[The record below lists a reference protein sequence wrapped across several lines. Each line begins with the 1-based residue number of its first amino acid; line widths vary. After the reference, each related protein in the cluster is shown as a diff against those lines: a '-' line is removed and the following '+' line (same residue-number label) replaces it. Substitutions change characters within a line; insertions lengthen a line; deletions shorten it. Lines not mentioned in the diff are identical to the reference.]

1 MKLKEKMEVV
11 ENFKK
16 PSKEEI
22 TPMVAVPFNGEM
34 VFVRVRR
41 LNQAQLYAC
50 GGNNLSLIELDSDK
64 KFRAKKK
71 HSFDDIVMYS
81 KAVHDICKEALVS
94 PTYSEIL
101 DIARVGLTEE
111 SFKKQTSNLYEKLAT
126 VSDNTK
132 EFEKL
137 AFEIKS
143 LEVKYYLLLPD
154 DFTGAIV
161 NQAMEIDGSD
171 IKKVTEETL
180 YTAAAL
186 AVASHNAPSDHING
200 VFSDFMKDDINK
212 RALVIYAKKQKDLKN
227 VNRRRNNK

>member
-1 MKLKEKMEVV
+1 MKLREKIKIV
-11 ENFKK
+11 ENLKT
-16 PSKEEI
+16 PGKEEI
-22 TPMVAVPFNGEM
+22 TPMVAVPYNGEM
-34 VFVRVRR
+34 VFVRIRK

-50 GGNNLSLIELDSDK
+50 GGNNLSLIELSSDK
-64 KFRAKKK
+64 KYRAKKK

-81 KAVHDICKEALVS
+81 KAIHDICKEALVS

-101 DIARVGLTEE
+101 NIAKVGLTEE
-111 SFKKQTSNLYEKLAT
+111 SFKKQTDDLYGKLAT
-126 VSDNTK
+126 ISDNTK

-212 RALVIYAKKQKDLKN
+212 RALVIYADRQKKGLK
-227 VNRRRNNK
+227 